1 MPVKVKR
8 GLGLL
13 VVAALGLL
21 VAQFAMQAQA
31 SGSDGQALVGNAF
44 VLVAAVAVLGG
55 LVGGLVLIAWGLL
68 RD

>member
-1 MPVKVKR
+1 MPTKVKR

-13 VVAALGLL
+13 VLALLGWILGWVLTSAGAADSWLWPI
-21 VAQFAMQAQA
+21 
-31 SGSDGQALVGNAF
+31 ALVG
-44 VLVAAVAVLGG
+44 LIAAVVLAIGG